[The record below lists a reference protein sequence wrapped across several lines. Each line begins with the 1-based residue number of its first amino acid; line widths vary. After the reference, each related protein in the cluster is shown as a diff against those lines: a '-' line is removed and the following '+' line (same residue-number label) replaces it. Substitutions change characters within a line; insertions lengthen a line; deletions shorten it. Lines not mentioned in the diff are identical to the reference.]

1 MQCDVPHPGA
11 GWEECNAE
19 GSGRGSTQ
27 SHQPVVALAQ
37 LLVEAL
43 RVDSERL
50 RKGLFDRVDEV
61 IGRRL
66 SELQQAGPKGVRMN
80 RRTPFL
86 LPLNVDAP
94 GSSALGGPQGRR
106 RPWSRRQSTHSCE
119 VGRTG
124 SCNHA
129 PPLPQPSLC
138 TPSCFEDGDAEGL
151 GERAVEEDVAAREDV
166 AHVLVRDGAEQ
177 LDAVVELVALAH
189 LLKQQL
195 LRAVAADDEVDVRVA
210 LADRGDDV
218 DDEVDALHARVGGGL
233 GRGGKG
239 GDRPAPR
246 HAFR

>member
-1 MQCDVPHPGA
+1 M
-11 GWEECNAE
+11 
-19 GSGRGSTQ
+19 
-27 SHQPVVALAQ
+27 
-37 LLVEAL
+37 
-43 RVDSERL
+43 
-50 RKGLFDRVDEV
+50 
-61 IGRRL
+61 
-66 SELQQAGPKGVRMN
+66 
-80 RRTPFL
+80 
-86 LPLNVDAP
+86 
-94 GSSALGGPQGRR
+94 
-106 RPWSRRQSTHSCE
+106 
-119 VGRTG
+119 
-124 SCNHA
+124 
-129 PPLPQPSLC
+129 
-138 TPSCFEDGDAEGL
+138 
-151 GERAVEEDVAAREDV
+151 AAREDV